1 VARCSAARIVQV
13 RATGLPHLHA
23 FARGLDRDRDD
34 VIAALTLPSSSK
46 SRRAKLTADTTHS
59 PTSGWRGSCGAA
71 LTTPPLE
78 YAKSAYAAA

>member
-1 VARCSAARIVQV
+1 MELGVF
-13 RATGLPHLHA
+13 L
-23 FARGLDRDRDD
+23 
-34 VIAALTLPSSSK
+34 SSSK